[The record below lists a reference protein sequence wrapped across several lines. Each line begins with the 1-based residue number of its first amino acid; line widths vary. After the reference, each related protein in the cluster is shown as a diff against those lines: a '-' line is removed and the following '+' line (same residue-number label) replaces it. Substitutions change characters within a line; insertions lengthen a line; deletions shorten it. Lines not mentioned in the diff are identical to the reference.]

1 MTIVVTGAS
10 GFLGSALVKRLS
22 SDNTPTV
29 AVGGPRGHQPEL
41 SNGVTWLPY
50 LANLSDLARQ
60 IAETK
65 PSVVVHCATHYVLAH
80 EPRDIQPIIDA
91 NLHFGTHI
99 LESLSATGTLFV
111 NLSTYFQHQQTSS
124 GGATSLYA
132 VSKSAF
138 SRVVEWYGA
147 NTNIN
152 VSDLTLFDTYG
163 PGDRRRKLIPSL
175 LACAWAGDTLE
186 LRSASA
192 VVDVCYVDDVV
203 SAITS
208 VIEEHLTGSWSIH
221 SRERVIVGDIAR
233 VIERVTG
240 RRIVRGFQDASPV
253 SALPLE
259 VPPML
264 TGWQPRVDLLEG
276 ITRCWKAMPAVT

>member
-10 GFLGSALVKRLS
+10 GFIGAALVRQLS
-22 SDNTPTV
+22 TSAIETV
-29 AVGGPRGHQPEL
+29 AVGGPQGHQPRF
-41 SNGVTWLPY
+41 SNDVSWLTY
-50 LANLSDLARQ
+50 LTDHSVLARK
-60 IAETK
+60 IAELK
-65 PSVVVHCATHYVLAH
+65 PRAVVHCATRYVLAH
-80 EPRDIQPIIDA
+80 EPSDIKPMFEA
-91 NLHFGTHI
+91 NLHFGTQL
-99 LESLSATGTLFV
+99 LESLSTSGALFV

-147 NTNIN
+147 NTDIN

-163 PGDRRRKLIPSL
+163 PGDRRKKLIPSL
-175 LACAWAGDTLE
+175 LACAWSGDTLE
-186 LRSASA
+186 LRSTST

-208 VIEEHLTGSWSIH
+208 VIQQHHTGSWSIY
-221 SRERVIVGDIAR
+221 SRERVTVGDVAR

-276 ITRCWKAMPAVT
+276 ITRCWKAMAAIT